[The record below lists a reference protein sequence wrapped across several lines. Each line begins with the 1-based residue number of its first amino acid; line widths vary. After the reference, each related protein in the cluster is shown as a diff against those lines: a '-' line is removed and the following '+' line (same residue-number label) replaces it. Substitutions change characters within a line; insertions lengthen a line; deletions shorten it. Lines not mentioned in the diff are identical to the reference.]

1 MMFSARARPG
11 RRPAAW
17 PQPSAPGFPGR
28 CRARPDALHGMLGGQ
43 LLRIGFD
50 IAVEHDH
57 AVLDRHVDVQ
67 IVDTGLERQGLPDPV
82 PQCFVTHDALLVP
95 GRRPAT
101 PAPAALVASSL
112 CMTYSICSSRPL
124 LPAFR
129 QGQHQ
134 HAVLAYGLAAAESI
148 GLASVTERWICPSN
162 VPCAEPCLHPDLATL
177 LLVGENHD
185 RGAVY
190 FDRDVLF
197 STPGNSAFRTYL
209 SPASVTSM
217 SMRGK
222 SSSVRDRIGLSSA
235 WKTSGN
241 VSRDRGCIE

>member
-1 MMFSARARPG
+1 MMFSARRPG

-17 PQPSAPGFPGR
+17 PQPSAPGFPGD
-28 CRARPDALHGMLGGQ
+28 AAHALDALHGMLGGQ

-67 IVDTGLERQGLPDPV
+67 IVDTGSNARACRTRSRNASSLMMLS
-82 PQCFVTHDALLVP
+82 LVP
-95 GRRPAT
+95 GRRASSAGGAGRVQPLHDLLDLQQPAVAARFSARS
-101 PAPAALVASSL
+101 APARRSRIRPWQRPNRSDWPASPSVGSAPVTFL
-112 CMTYSICSSRPL
+112 AQNL
-124 LPAFR
+124 AFI
-129 QGQHQ
+129 
-134 HAVLAYGLAAAESI
+134 L
-148 GLASVTERWICPSN
+148 
-162 VPCAEPCLHPDLATL
+162 DLATL

>member
-1 MMFSARARPG
+1 MMFSARAATWSSASCCSRPHLDFLG
-11 RRPAAW
+11 DAAH
-17 PQPSAPGFPGR
+17 AL
-28 CRARPDALHGMLGGQ
+28 DALHGMLGGQ

-95 GRRPAT
+95 GRRPPCASAGGAGRVQ
-101 PAPAALVASSL
+101 PLHDLLDLQQPAVAARFSARSAPARRSRIRPWQRPNRSDWPASPSVGSAPVTFL
-112 CMTYSICSSRPL
+112 AQNL
-124 LPAFR
+124 AFI
-129 QGQHQ
+129 
-134 HAVLAYGLAAAESI
+134 L
-148 GLASVTERWICPSN
+148 
-162 VPCAEPCLHPDLATL
+162 DLATL